1 MSEQKINIPKLGI
14 FLGVVAA
21 VASGLLAAVNVQT
34 KPQIDKN
41 AALKKEEAM
50 NQVLPP
56 FKKLVSLEMEIDGAT
71 FSIALDEN
79 DVPVGIAGVAQQEGF
94 SGPVEVMVGLNPDG
108 TIRKVL
114 VTKQTE
120 TPGLGTVITDRKIQ
134 KTITDLFY
142 PTKKEGLPPNDY
154 LDQYESATSETK
166 WTVKKDDGDI
176 DAKTG
181 ATITS
186 RAVCA
191 AVSKVYKAYNGHSEE
206 ILNLKGAK

>member
-34 KPQIDKN
+34 KPQIEKN

-56 FKKLVSLEMEIDGAT
+56 FKKLVSLEKAIDGAT
-71 FSIALDEN
+71 FSVALDEN
-79 DVPVGIAGVAQQEGF
+79 NVPVGIAGVAEQEGF

-134 KTITDLFY
+134 KTINDLFH
-142 PTKKEGLPPNDY
+142 PTELVGLPPNQY
-154 LDQYESATSETK
+154 LDQYETATSETT
-166 WTVKKDDGDI
+166 WTVTKDGGDI

-191 AVSKVYKAYNGHSEE
+191 AVEKVYKAYNGHSEE
-206 ILNLKGAK
+206 ILNLKGAE

>member
-1 MSEQKINIPKLGI
+1 MSGQKINIPKLGI

-34 KPQIDKN
+34 KPQIEKN

-56 FKKLVSLEMEIDGAT
+56 FKKLVSLQMAIDGAT
-71 FSIALDEN
+71 FSVAMDEN
-79 DVPVGIAGVAQQEGF
+79 DVPVGIAGVAEQEGF
-94 SGPVEVMVGLNPDG
+94 SGLVEVMVGINPDG

-120 TPGLGTVITDRKIQ
+120 TPGLGTEITDRKRE
-134 KTITDLFY
+134 KKITDLFH
-142 PTKKEGLPPNDY
+142 PTKQEGLPSNKY
-154 LDQYESATSETK
+154 LEQYEKLTSETK
-166 WTVKKDDGDI
+166 WTVDKDGGDI
-176 DAKTG
+176 DAMTG

-191 AVSKVYKAYNGHSEE
+191 AVSKVYKAYNGHSED
-206 ILNLKGAK
+206 ILKGAK

>member
-56 FKKLVSLEMEIDGAT
+56 FKKLVSLEKAIDGAT
-71 FSIALDEN
+71 FSVALDEN
-79 DVPVGIAGVAQQEGF
+79 NVPVGIAGVAEQEGF

-134 KTITDLFY
+134 KTINDLFH
-142 PTKKEGLPPNDY
+142 PTEQVGLPPNTY
-154 LDQYESATSETK
+154 LDQYEKATAETV
-166 WTVKKDDGDI
+166 WTVTKDGGDI

-191 AVSKVYKAYNGHSEE
+191 AVEKVYKAYNGHSEE
-206 ILNLKGAK
+206 ILNLKGAE

>member
-34 KPQIDKN
+34 KPQIEKN

-56 FKKLVSLEMEIDGAT
+56 FKKLVSLEKAIDGAT
-71 FSIALDEN
+71 FSVALDEN
-79 DVPVGIAGVAQQEGF
+79 NVPVGIAGVAEQEGF

-134 KTITDLFY
+134 KTINDLFH
-142 PTKKEGLPPNDY
+142 PTELVGLPPNQY
-154 LDQYESATSETK
+154 LDQYETATSETT
-166 WTVKKDDGDI
+166 WTVTKDGGDI

-191 AVSKVYKAYNGHSEE
+191 AVSKVYKAYNGHSDE
-206 ILNLKGAK
+206 ILKGAE